1 MKARKITG
9 SSDPS
14 KPTPMDL
21 GWVGSAWRLGSEG
34 DMSWAIWITGTYGSG
49 EAAVARA
56 AAATLRS
63 RGVSARLLDVDT
75 VRGCLSSAPELS
87 EDDRELILGALG
99 YVAVRLVDAR
109 IPVIIEAKAAH
120 PRLLELLHG
129 EIPRVAE
136 VRLQCPSLASR
147 RPEQALAVPHAA
159 SDGPMSRGVQE
170 TPGPGEDITGESGRP
185 PELLLDMVHMS
196 IATAGEAVASLAKRL
211 AIGVPATRERRLGW
225 AIWITGRPGSGKT
238 TVARRVAENL
248 SARGV
253 AVQVLDLASAR
264 RAIVGRE
271 WATEKQE
278 AFVNRALTLAAK
290 MLTEAGEAVVL
301 DATAPRRAWREQ
313 ARKCMAHFAEV
324 QLVCSSETCE
334 ERERAA
340 RWGLSGA
347 GSMDAGGIAAGPD
360 IVVDYEESWHPELRL
375 HTHALDLPTTVEEVL
390 RLAVR
395 LERAARLERTEV
407 ERTEP

>member
-1 MKARKITG
+1 
-9 SSDPS
+9 
-14 KPTPMDL
+14 
-21 GWVGSAWRLGSEG
+21 
-34 DMSWAIWITGTYGSG
+34 MSWAIWITGTYGG
-49 EAAVARA
+49 GGAAVARA
-56 AAATLRS
+56 AAAAILRS
-63 RGVSARLLDVDT
+63 RGELVCLLDVDT
-75 VRGCLSSAPELS
+75 IQGCLSSAPELS

-109 IPVIIEAKAAH
+109 VPVIIEAKAAR

-129 EIPRVAE
+129 GIPRFAE
-136 VRLQCPSLASR
+136 VRLQCPSAAC
-147 RPEQALAVPHAA
+147 RPREHIVAVHPAG
-159 SDGPMSRGVQE
+159 SDVRVSGRQQE

-185 PELLLDMVHMS
+185 PELLIDMMHTS
-196 IATAGEAVASLAKRL
+196 IATAGEEVASLAKSL

-238 TVARRVAENL
+238 TLARRVTESL
-248 SARGV
+248 STRGV

-271 WATEKQE
+271 LATEEQE

-290 MLTEAGEAVVL
+290 MVTESGGAVVL
-301 DATAPRRAWREQ
+301 DATAPRRAWRER
-313 ARKCMAHFAEV
+313 ARKWIAHFAEV
-324 QLVCSSETCE
+324 QLVCPSETCE

-347 GSMDAGGIAAGPD
+347 GSIDVGGIAAEPD

-375 HTHALDLPTTVEEVL
+375 HTHAPDLLTTVEEVL
-390 RLAVR
+390 RLATR
-395 LERAARLERTEV
+395 LERAARLQRTEV